1 MYPKIVSTYGLSYTT
16 ISRTDRDAINSALDS
31 GKLLLFSFYHA
42 DNPLTKKTSGGHW
55 IMCVGRSGDNY
66 YVLESASY
74 YKTDQAYDFDEVF
87 IDGVQGIYVLSN

>member
-1 MYPKIVSTYGLSYTT
+1 
-16 ISRTDRDAINSALDS
+16 
-31 GKLLLFSFYHA
+31 
-42 DNPLTKKTSGGHW
+42 
-55 IMCVGRSGDNY
+55 MCVGRSGDNY